1 METETEGP
9 IVAKLTRQTLKQIK
23 GLSLPDFREWL
34 IEYSNQVYN
43 MGIDDCKIALHE
55 EFGFGPERLKRMTEH
70 ITGVEG
76 SKQ

>member
-1 METETEGP
+1 METEGP

-23 GLSLPDFREWL
+23 ALSLPDFRAWL

-43 MGIDDCKIALHE
+43 MGIDDCKTALHE

-76 SKQ
+76 RKQ